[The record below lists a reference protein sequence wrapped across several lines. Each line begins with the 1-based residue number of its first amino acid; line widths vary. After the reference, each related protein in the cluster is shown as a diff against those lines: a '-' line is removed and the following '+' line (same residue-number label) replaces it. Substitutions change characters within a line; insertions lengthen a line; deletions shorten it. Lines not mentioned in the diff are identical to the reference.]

1 LRWDEIERR
10 AEELLAKLPAS
21 ASPEVP
27 VETVARQ
34 LGLPVMKVDLG
45 EGVSGIL
52 VTEGDRS
59 YIGVQKKDHI
69 HRRRWSTA
77 HEIAHYCLGHHREEG
92 VHVDQVPTITYR
104 YRSADSA
111 GTRTEAEANHFAAC
125 LLLPGPRVK
134 DEAKKLAGGG
144 GLTDLHVEELAR
156 RFKVSPAA
164 MTIRLQVLGLF
175 KT

>member
-1 LRWDEIERR
+1 MRWDEIEKR
-10 AEELLAKLPAS
+10 ADELLAKVPAS

-59 YIGVQKKDHI
+59 YIGVQKNDHI

-77 HEIAHYCLGHHREEG
+77 HEIGHYCLEDHREEG
-92 VHVDQVPTITYR
+92 VHVDQVPSITYR
-104 YRSADSA
+104 YRSVDSA
-111 GTRTEAEANHFAAC
+111 GTRKEAEANHFAAC
-125 LLLPGPRVK
+125 LLLPAQRMK
-134 DEAKKLAGGG
+134 EEARKLAPGGA
-144 GLTDLHVEELAR
+144 LNDMHVEELSR

-164 MTIRLQVLGLF
+164 MTIRLQVLGLV
-175 KT
+175 KQ